1 VYLVVGGVLGARL
14 YRHERECTGGG
25 VPLWVSR
32 LGEGKE
38 LGCTSMVE
46 VCACVEL
53 TKGKELGYEFS
64 EIDDSGHRWYSLG
77 KTLYVATASSFSA
90 ILPTATFPFLLQ
102 D

>member
-1 VYLVVGGVLGARL
+1 MYLVVGGVLGARL

-32 LGEGKE
+32 LG
-38 LGCTSMVE
+38 
-46 VCACVEL
+46 
-53 TKGKELGYEFS
+53 KGKELGYEFS